1 MTTPMREPR
10 VLVVEDDPEI
20 VRLLTTLLELDGFEV
35 EVAEDGLEGL
45 VKQQL
50 RRPDVALVDIMM
62 PEVDGLRVLKQLIEE
77 GDGQPAVPVIV
88 ITGSPDGARRSRE
101 LIGPDNVFQKPFDTE
116 ALMDRVRAVIA

>member
-1 MTTPMREPR
+1 MTTPMRSPR

-20 VRLLTTLLELDGFEV
+20 VRLLTTILELDGCEV

-62 PEVDGLRVLKQLIEE
+62 PEVDGVRMLTQLIEE
-77 GDGQPAVPVIV
+77 GGGRPKVPVIV
-88 ITGSPDGARRSRE
+88 ITGSPDGARTSRE
-101 LIGPDNVFQKPFDTE
+101 LIGEDNVFQKPFDTE
-116 ALMDRVRAVIA
+116 ALMERVRAVIA